1 MKYEL
6 IIFDCD
12 GVLVD
17 SERLVNRITAA
28 FFSERGLPIEAD
40 ALRALFKGKTMADVA
55 RWAETA
61 ARPPL
66 NADWFYELGIATAQG
81 FQRDLQEVEGV
92 RAVLEGLGK
101 QGTKICVASQSP
113 PARLMLSLA
122 VTGLD
127 VFFGGHA
134 YSAAQVAR
142 PKPAPDLFLHAAR
155 RMGAAP
161 ERSAVIEDSRSGV
174 LAARAAGM
182 TVYGYAADEEPDTLA
197 AAGAIVFESMAQ
209 LPLLLCA
216 G

>member
-28 FFSERGLPIEAD
+28 FFSERGLPIQAD
-40 ALRALFKGKTMADVA
+40 ALRAMFKGKTMADVA

-81 FQRDLQEVEGV
+81 FQRDLRPVEGI
-92 RAVLEGLGK
+92 RPVLDLLTARGGK
-101 QGTKICVASQSP
+101 LCVASQSP
-113 PARLMLSLA
+113 PARLTLSLT
-122 VTGLD
+122 VTGLGAY
-127 VFFGGHA
+127 FGEHA

-155 RMGAAP
+155 QMGASP
-161 ERSAVIEDSRSGV
+161 EHCAVVEDSRSGV

-197 AAGAIVFESMAQ
+197 EAGAIVFGSMAQ
-209 LPLLLCA
+209 LPHLLCA

>member
-1 MKYEL
+1 MKYDL

-40 ALRALFKGKTMADVA
+40 ALRAMFKGKTMADLA

-61 ARPPL
+61 AQPPL
-66 NADWFYELGIATAQG
+66 SDDWFYELGIATAQG
-81 FQRDLQEVEGV
+81 FQRDLREVEGV
-92 RAVLEGLGK
+92 RAVLEGLREH
-101 QGTKICVASQSP
+101 GTKICVASQSP

-127 VFFGGHA
+127 AFFGGHA
-134 YSAAQVAR
+134 YSAAQVGR

-182 TVYGYAADEEPDTLA
+182 TVYGYAADEEPETLV

-209 LPLLLCA
+209 LPHLLCA

>member
-6 IIFDCD
+6 VIFDCD

-28 FFSERGLPIEAD
+28 FFNERGLPIEAD
-40 ALRALFKGKTMADVA
+40 ALRTMFKGKTMADVA

-81 FQRDLQEVEGV
+81 FQRDLQPVEGV
-92 RAVLEGLGK
+92 RPVLDLLTARGGRL
-101 QGTKICVASQSP
+101 CVASQSP
-113 PARLMLSLA
+113 PARLALSLT
-122 VTGLD
+122 VTGLGKY
-127 VFFGGHA
+127 FGEHA
-134 YSAAQVAR
+134 YSAAQVAH

-155 RMGAAP
+155 QMDASP
-161 ERSAVIEDSRSGV
+161 ERCAVVEDSRSGV

-182 TVYGYAADEEPDTLA
+182 TVYGYAGDEEPDTLA
-197 AAGAIVFESMAQ
+197 EAGAIVFGSMAQ
-209 LPLLLCA
+209 LPHLLC
-216 G
+216 GD